1 MNFAKSIRRLTATV
15 VLLLLLLPAAAFAQ
29 GGKKEKKELKK
40 EEASYFFPYVA
51 TFVAVGIGLTA
62 VCMPSHRKSEVE
74 MDEEE

>member
-1 MNFAKSIRRLTATV
+1 MMFAQTLRRLTAAT

-29 GGKKEKKELKK
+29 GKKEKKELKK